1 MILPRF
7 PFPLEKGDKLRAF
20 HHIKTLSKQHDVY
33 LFCIASQKPTD
44 EALQALS
51 PYCQEIRWFQPTKI
65 SVLWNIFRL
74 MFCKKPWQNAFFV
87 FGNAKKKLQN
97 FIADVSPDHLFFQL
111 VRMSDYAD
119 VNTKIPTTLDYQDA
133 FSLGMLRRAKQA
145 KFPKN
150 IVFKSEHRRLKT
162 AETKAFDKFDFKMII
177 SEADRESIHHP
188 KRDEIL
194 IVKNGI
200 DTDFFKP
207 NPNVPKTAD
216 LLFVGNLSYPPNVQA
231 VQFLLEK
238 IMPKLHAK
246 NPDLKLL
253 IAGANP
259 AKKWFRY
266 ESKNIQILANLNDIR
281 DAYWRAKIFVAPL
294 FSGTGLQNKVLEAMA
309 TKLPCIVTPIANSG
323 LQATT
328 NNELLIAEAADEF
341 VEQILHLHNNPS
353 VCEQFSERAFT
364 FATQRFSWENELEKW
379 QSKTSKIPVK

>member
-20 HHIKTLSKQHDVY
+20 HHIKALSKQHDVY
-33 LFCIASQKPTD
+33 VFCITSQKPSD

-51 PYCQEIRWFQPTKI
+51 PYCQEVRWFQSSKI
-65 SVLWNIFRL
+65 SILWNVFRL

-87 FGNAKKKLQN
+87 FGNAKKKLQK
-97 FIADVSPDHLFFQL
+97 FIADTSPDHLFFQL

-119 VNTKIPTTLDYQDA
+119 VNTEIPTTLDYQDA

-150 IVFKSEHRRLKT
+150 IVFKSEYRRLKA
-162 AETKAFDKFDFKMII
+162 AETKAFEKFDCKMII
-177 SEADRESIHHP
+177 SEADRKYIDHP

-238 IMPKLHAK
+238 VMPKLHMK

-259 AKKWFRY
+259 AKRWFRY
-266 ESKNIQILANLNDIR
+266 TSKNVQILANLNDIR
-281 DAYWRAKIFVAPL
+281 DAYWCAKTFVAPL

-309 TKLPCIVTPIANSG
+309 TKLPCIITPIANSG
-323 LQATT
+323 LQATP
-328 NNELLIAEAADEF
+328 NNELLIAETADEF

-353 VCEQFSERAFT
+353 VCEQLSKNAFT
-364 FATQRFSWENELEKW
+364 FVTQTFSWENELEKW
-379 QSKTSKIPVK
+379 